1 MATITLTVPTAVA
14 NRVLDAIATKYG
26 YTGFLANGTT
36 AQTKTEFY
44 KAWIIK
50 QTLAAVSEQEANTAA
65 AAAANAANTDV
76 NTNIVIT

>member
-1 MATITLTVPTAVA
+1 MATITLTVPNGVA

-26 YTGFLANGTT
+26 YSGFLADKVTP
-36 AQTKTEFY
+36 QTKIEFY

-65 AAAANAANTDV
+65 AAAANAASTDV
-76 NTNIVIT
+76 TTNIVIT